1 MTYFDHTLDLPYSNV
16 NLKFKEINTSQ
27 QIFLC
32 KLNLSLQNSPSDLYE
47 FYKSTLDVISDCV
60 KNYNDFKKIDI
71 IEYVLFMTKL
81 RCISNGSVIE
91 FMISQENDDVTKKKV
106 ILNLNNF
113 IKKLLDFNEFIL
125 NGENN
130 IIQEKNI
137 KIFLKWPSLNSIDL
151 LYNNLNDK
159 NINYDFLDDLTYE
172 FISYIEINNV
182 KISFEN
188 FLIDQKKEI
197 LNSFTSG
204 LKNKIQNKIL
214 EISNLLIDEEFLSID
229 FLKNYK
235 FNFYNLSFIM
245 FVKIFFSFDIK
256 SIYKEIYALS
266 VNNLDTKYILD
277 MSPNERKIYFSIINE
292 SNKSQDSG
300 ESQIGNNKSLEDL
313 AVEFN
318 QVANK

>member
-91 FMISQENDDVTKKKV
+91 FIISQENDDVTKKKV

-277 MSPNERKIYFSIINE
+277 MSANERKIYFSIINE

>member
-151 LYNNLNDK
+151 LHNNLNDK

>member
-1 MTYFDHTLDLPYSNV
+1 MVYFDHTLDLPYSNV

-32 KLNLSLQNSPSDLYE
+32 KLNLSLQNSYSDLYE

-60 KNYNDFKKIDI
+60 KNYDDFKKIDI

-91 FMISQENDDVTKKKV
+91 FMISQEDGDISKKKV

-113 IKKLLDFNEFIL
+113 IKKLLDFNNIIL

-151 LYNNLNDK
+151 LYNSLNDK
-159 NINYDFLDDLTYE
+159 NLNYDFLDELMYE
-172 FISYIEINNV
+172 FISHIEINNIT
-182 KISFEN
+182 ISFKN
-188 FLIDQKKEI
+188 FSIDQKKEI

-214 EISNLLIDEEFLSID
+214 EISNLLISEEFLTID

-245 FVKIFFSFDIK
+245 FVKIFFSFDIR

-266 VNNLDTKYILD
+266 VNGLNTKYILD

-292 SNKSQDSG
+292 NNKSQDSG

>member
-313 AVEFN
+313 AIEFN